1 MNILT
6 TPKPEIEAPRPG
18 GRARRGVT
26 LKDVAARVGVHPMSV
41 SVALNGGKT
50 KARVSDE
57 TRQRIVEAAAQMGY
71 RPNLAARALSMQKTN
86 LIAVWTH
93 DLASS
98 YVTPILAAMQK
109 HLQHAGLGMM
119 ICVVP
124 DDPRGHWDAVPAVH
138 WPVDGILAHGINFA
152 AEDFVRT
159 FGTGHPPM
167 VVYGTHHY
175 ESGTLDSVGVDLGIG
190 ACEAMAHLH
199 AQGYRRIA
207 FLGPEA
213 SISPGRERFDAYL
226 AAQQKIASEPIFISC
241 VDHQEIREPSRMAV
255 LEYLKSHAA
264 PDAIFCHNDDMALGA
279 YRALCELKLRVPH
292 DVALVG
298 CDGITDTRYLEIPL
312 STIITP
318 IEEMCSQAWQVLQR
332 RIAEPEAPL
341 QHIVLPS
348 HLEVRA
354 SSQRS
359 Q

>member
-1 MNILT
+1 MDILT
-6 TPKPEIEAPRPG
+6 TPKPEIEARRPG

-50 KARVSDE
+50 KTRVSDE

-71 RPNLAARALSMQKTN
+71 RPNLAARSLSMQKTN
-86 LIAVWTH
+86 LIAVWTQH
-93 DLASS
+93 LTSS
-98 YVTPILAAMQK
+98 YVTPILGATQK

-119 ICVVP
+119 ICLVP
-124 DDPRGHWDAVPAVH
+124 DDPHGNWDAVPAVH
-138 WPVDGILAHGINFA
+138 WPVDGILAHGISFA

-159 FGTGHPPM
+159 FGIGHPPI
-167 VVYGTHHY
+167 VVYGAHCY
-175 ESGTLDSVGVDLGIG
+175 ESGILDSVGVDLGIG

-207 FLGPEA
+207 FLGTEIN
-213 SISPGRERFDAYL
+213 ISPGQERFDAYL
-226 AAQQKIASEPIFISC
+226 AAQQKIGSEPISISC
-241 VDHQEIREPSRMAV
+241 AHQEEIREPTRMAV
-255 LEYLKSHAA
+255 LEYLKIHAA

-279 YRALCELKLRVPH
+279 YRALCDLKLRVPH

-298 CDGITDTRYLEIPL
+298 CDGIADTRYLETPL
-312 STIITP
+312 STIVTP
-318 IEEMCSQAWQVLQR
+318 VEEMCAQAWQLLQR

-341 QHIVLPS
+341 QHIVLSS